1 MPSIHVFCSRNS
13 IRYRSSSERLLGHLV
28 EPVLLVVSHGV
39 DRPQGPGIAFA
50 ELDRVV
56 AHRELDASFE
66 ADRAACLPVE
76 DGDTGLD
83 ESGFQQH
90 LEAVLEVEQ
99 HLSRPSVIMWR
110 VERLGRFDQRRH
122 RLALQHARFLPQ
134 PHRLTRAAQRLAIAQ
149 PAFRAAAADGRIRSP
164 RPPEASHCLRNI
176 PQDT

>member
-1 MPSIHVFCSRNS
+1 MASIARKVPASLSPSLIVSLPIASLTHPSKPIERPVF
-13 IRYRSSSERLLGHLV
+13 RSKTAI
-28 EPVLLVVSHGV
+28 P
-39 DRPQGPGIAFA
+39 
-50 ELDRVV
+50 
-56 AHRELDASFE
+56 
-66 ADRAACLPVE
+66 
-76 DGDTGLD
+76 GLD

-149 PAFRAAAADGRIRSP
+149 PAFRAAAADRRIRSP
-164 RPPEASHCLRNI
+164 RPPEASHYLRNI
-176 PQDT
+176 PRDA